1 MPAPLL
7 IGLLVG
13 AVLFIIYGTAKARL
27 HPFLVLLAAAYGL
40 GLAAGLSPEET
51 VEAITGGFG
60 GTIGYIGIVIA
71 AGTIIGVI
79 LEKSG
84 AALVMARA
92 VVGLVG
98 RARASLAMSLTG
110 AVVSVPVFCDSGF
123 VILSPLNRSLA
134 AESGASLATFAVAL
148 SMGLYTTHVF
158 VPPTPGPIA
167 AAGELGADVGTVIV
181 LGLLTT
187 VPVLLATNAF
197 AQVMGRRI
205 FIQPDVNATP
215 DVRAG
220 GGGDVRPEA
229 EGETD
234 VQLQAE
240 GEADVRQ
247 TAPTTE
253 TDVRRE
259 PRAWQAFAPI
269 LLPMALIAVQSVAE
283 LPGRPFG
290 EGTLFATLSF
300 LGDPNTAL
308 LLGVLVAL
316 LLVRRR
322 GADVYGPW
330 IGEGLREAGVIIL
343 ITGAGGALGR
353 VLQATPLGDVLGA
366 GLATLELGA
375 FSIFLPFLIAAALK
389 TALGSSTVA
398 IITTASIALPLLPGL
413 GLDVGLGPALTT
425 LAVGAGAMT
434 VSHANDSYF
443 WVVSQFSDMTVA
455 QAYRLQ
461 TLGSAVAGLTG
472 IAVVFALSLVL
483 L

>member
-1 MPAPLL
+1 MSAPLL
-7 IGLLVG
+7 LALLVL
-13 AVLFIIYGTAKARL
+13 AVLFIIYGTAKAKL
-27 HPFLVLLAAAYGL
+27 HPFLVLLVAAYGL
-40 GLAAGLSPEET
+40 GLAAGLSPAAT
-51 VEAITGGFG
+51 IEAITAGFG
-60 GTIGYIGIVIA
+60 GTIGYIGVVIA

-92 VVGLVG
+92 VLGLIG

-110 AVVSVPVFCDSGF
+110 AVVSIPVFCDSGY

-134 AESGASLATFAVAL
+134 AQSQTSLATFAVAL

-167 AAGELGADVGTVIV
+167 AAGELGADVGTVIL
-181 LGLLTT
+181 LGLVTT
-187 VPVLLATNAF
+187 IPVLFATNAF
-197 AQVMGRRI
+197 ARYMGRRI
-205 FIQPDVNATP
+205 FIEPNVEGEAAP
-215 DVRAG
+215 DVRAEPG
-220 GGGDVRPEA
+220 TEQEVD
-229 EGETD
+229 
-234 VQLQAE
+234 LQPPSN
-240 GEADVRQ
+240 ADVSR
-247 TAPTTE
+247 TPS
-253 TDVRRE
+253 
-259 PRAWQAFAPI
+259 AWKAFAPI
-269 LLPMALIAVQSVAE
+269 LLPMVLIAVQSVAE

-290 EGTLFATLSF
+290 EGALFSFLSF

-316 LLVRRR
+316 LLVRKR
-322 GADVYGPW
+322 GKEVYGGW

-366 GLATLELGA
+366 SLATLELGA
-375 FSIFLPFLIAAALK
+375 FSILLPFLIAAALK

-398 IITTASIALPLLPGL
+398 IITTASIILPLLPAL

-443 WVVSQFSDMTVA
+443 WVVSQFSDMSVA

>member
-1 MPAPLL
+1 MSAPLL
-7 IGLLVG
+7 IALLVL
-13 AVLFIIYGTAKARL
+13 AVLFIIYGTARAKL

-40 GLAAGLSPEET
+40 GLAAGLSPAAT
-51 VEAITGGFG
+51 IEAITGGFG

-84 AALVMARA
+84 AALVMAQA
-92 VVGLVG
+92 VLGLVG

-110 AVVSVPVFCDSGF
+110 AVVSIPVFCDSGY

-134 AESGASLATFAVAL
+134 AQSQTSLATFAVAL

-167 AAGELGADVGTVIV
+167 AAGELGADVGTVIL
-181 LGLLTT
+181 LGLVTT
-187 VPVLLATNAF
+187 IPVLFATNAF
-197 AQVMGRRI
+197 AQYMGRRI
-205 FIQPDVNATP
+205 FIEPDVGEEAVASDVQPDPEKEQKT
-215 DVRAG
+215 
-220 GGGDVRPEA
+220 DVRPA
-229 EGETD
+229 PNGD
-234 VQLQAE
+234 VA
-240 GEADVRQ
+240 R
-247 TAPTTE
+247 TPS
-253 TDVRRE
+253 
-259 PRAWQAFAPI
+259 AWKAFSPI
-269 LLPMALIAVQSVAE
+269 LLPMVLIAVQSVAE

-290 EGTLFATLSF
+290 EGAVFAFLSF

-308 LLGVLVAL
+308 LLGVVVAL
-316 LLVRRR
+316 LLVRKR
-322 GADVYGPW
+322 GKKVYGGW
-330 IGEGLREAGVIIL
+330 IGDGLREAGVIIL

-366 GLATLELGA
+366 SLVALELGA
-375 FSIFLPFLIAAALK
+375 CSILLPFLIAAALK

-398 IITTASIALPLLPGL
+398 IITTASIILPLLPAL

-443 WVVSQFSDMTVA
+443 WVVSQFSDMSVA